1 MVCYL
6 MFYADG
12 TTEKKEKIR
21 FESPILSIP
30 PNNPVNSTSI
40 ASKENKFSKKFH
52 TYKVRDE
59 HNNKYA
65 IAYEVGMEKPS
76 DKDILKLIKEKDITP
91 SLI

>member
-6 MFYADG
+6 VFYTDG

-30 PNNPVNSTSI
+30 TNNPVNSTS
-40 ASKENKFSKKFH
+40 APSKVNNFPKKFH
-52 TYKVRDE
+52 TYKAIDE